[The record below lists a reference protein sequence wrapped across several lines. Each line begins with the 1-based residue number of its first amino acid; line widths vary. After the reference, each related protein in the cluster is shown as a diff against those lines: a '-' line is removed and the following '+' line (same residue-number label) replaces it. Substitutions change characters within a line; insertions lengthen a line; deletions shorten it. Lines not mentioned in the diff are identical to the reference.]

1 MSTQNRI
8 LELKRVLAWCILPA
22 LLGAIVLL
30 AGPSRVAAGQ
40 RGPRRSDG
48 RTPLIPGNGPRDFD
62 AQWTAA
68 NPQLYADWKFPD
80 DVFAPDKIVEATK
93 DNGKLYEKIDDVLQP
108 WARDKRREWVRL
120 NDIEGIFQ
128 LSPEG
133 SCRPYTIPGEF
144 QESVFAFQY
153 TLTPKVLVLQRW
165 NEGVIRLINIDEE
178 HPKDLKPSWMGH
190 SVGHWEGDT
199 LVVDTA
205 GFNSGS
211 QLYPGVPH
219 TDKLHM
225 TARYRLIKDGSLM
238 EIIYSYDDPGSVLRP
253 IRFARILQRG
263 VPRQTQEA
271 ICGENNK
278 ELEGIYNK

>member
-1 MSTQNRI
+1 MSTQNRTV
-8 LELKRVLAWCILPA
+8 KVTRVLLWCIVPA
-22 LLGAIVLL
+22 LLGAILL
-30 AGPSRVAAGQ
+30 LVGPSGVAAGQ

-48 RTPLIPGNGPRDFD
+48 RAPLIPGKGPRDFD
-62 AQWTAA
+62 AQWT
-68 NPQLYADWKFPD
+68 P
-80 DVFAPDKIVEATK
+80 PDKLVEATK
-93 DNGKLYEKIDDVLQP
+93 DNGRLVEKIDDYLQP

-153 TLTPKVLVLQRW
+153 TLTPKLLVLQRW
-165 NEGVIRLINIDEE
+165 NEGVIRLIYIDEVQ
-178 HPKDLKPSWMGH
+178 PKDLKPSWMGH
-190 SVGHWEGDT
+190 SAGHWEGDT

-253 IRFARILQRG
+253 FRFARILQRG
-263 VPRQTQEA
+263 IPRQSQEA

-278 ELEGIYNK
+278 ELEGVYNR